1 MKKNISTKEL
11 REFGLILSLFFPLII
26 GFLIPF
32 LYSDNFREWTLWVSL
47 FFLSFSLFK
56 PNFLYLPYQLWIKL
70 GFTLGYVNSKIIF
83 GIIFFLVVTPIGIIM
98 KIFKYDPL
106 KIKLNKKIKSY
117 KVLNNKVKVDLNRI
131 F

>member
-32 LYSDNFREWTLWVSL
+32 LYSKNFREWTLWVSL
-47 FFLSFSLFK
+47 VFISFSLFK
-56 PNFLYLPYQLWIKL
+56 PNLLYLPYQLWIKL
-70 GFTLGYVNSKIIF
+70 GFILGYVNSKIIF
-83 GIIFFLVVTPIGIIM
+83 GIIFFFVVTPIGIIM
-98 KIFKYDPL
+98 RFFNYDPL
-106 KIKLNKKIKSY
+106 KIKSNKKTNSY